1 MNTITTVLIVV
12 REWRHPMI
20 KLTDGRRLIDADD
33 LVEVLLETRREQTWT
48 ILQLIRII
56 NSQPTI
62 VMKEYTHEA
71 D

>member
-1 MNTITTVLIVV
+1 
-12 REWRHPMI
+12 MI

-56 NSQPTI
+56 NAQPTI

>member
-1 MNTITTVLIVV
+1 MLGNIVLIAE
-12 REWRHPMI
+12 REWRTLMI

-33 LVEVLLETRREQTWT
+33 LIEVLLETRREYTWT

-56 NSQPTI
+56 NAQPTI

>member
-1 MNTITTVLIVV
+1 
-12 REWRHPMI
+12 MI

-33 LVEVLLETRREQTWT
+33 LIEVLLETRRGETET
-48 ILQLIRII
+48 VLKLIRLI
-56 NSQPTI
+56 NAQPMI